1 MPSHLIAALSHLDAA
16 TRDLR
21 AAVDAVPASQR
32 GQKPA
37 PTRWSVNEVIEHV
50 AKVEQSFVG
59 AMLAKIEAA
68 RAAGLGPEV
77 ADPPMLPEQ
86 TRTRLTDR
94 TNPRQAPESVVPTGT
109 VEALTAIQT
118 IEATHLRLK
127 DALVP
132 CDGLALST
140 VTHDH
145 RFFGTLNVY
154 QWVELLAGHEG
165 RHSAQVREI
174 TTQVAGI

>member
-1 MPSHLIAALSHLDAA
+1 MTPHLTAALNHLDAA

-21 AAVDAVPASQR
+21 AAVDALPVPQR
-32 GQKPA
+32 GQQPA
-37 PTRWSVNEVIEHV
+37 PARWSVNEVIEHV

-59 AMLAKIEAA
+59 AVLSKVEAA
-68 RAAGLGPEV
+68 RAAGMGPEV

-94 TNPRQAPESVVPTGT
+94 TNRRQAPDSVLPTGT
-109 VEALTAIQT
+109 VDALTAIQT
-118 IEATHLRLK
+118 IESAHARLK
-127 DALVP
+127 DTLAP

-154 QWVELLAGHEG
+154 QWIELLAGHEG
-165 RHSAQVREI
+165 RHAAQVREI